1 MYSTGSESFLFSLS
15 KSHNM
20 LKPIG
25 LSLMCSIGMS
35 DPSRTNTALL
45 RSIIME
51 WVICRSLIEGMR
63 QPFASEYDDF
73 LVGVGA
79 ANAECQN
86 ERRES
91 HHSIIPRSVA
101 SIMETVASA
110 NGGRKSASTIKS

>member
-1 MYSTGSESFLFSLS
+1 
-15 KSHNM
+15 
-20 LKPIG
+20 
-25 LSLMCSIGMS
+25 MCSIGMS

-110 NGGRKSASTIKS
+110 NRRPQKRKHDKKLSVKAKTGAKSR